1 MRLQAGQYYLVI
13 SHNQVFGKL
22 RKHVAKINEV
32 DPGCVQMKN
41 ARFKTS
47 VITYI

>member
-32 DPGCVQMKN
+32 DPWLCADEKCP
-41 ARFKTS
+41 F
-47 VITYI
+47 